1 MVAGFRL
8 AAVCEEITRQT
19 DIDRSCSDGS
29 VVLLPKVPHPLRPL
43 PLVEVHPTF
52 PRQDVALI
60 QRR

>member
-19 DIDRSCSDGS
+19 DKSRSDGS

-43 PLVEVHPTF
+43 PLVEVHPAF